1 MSVFIAIVIF
11 AVVVLVTGVVVF
23 IEKGQ
28 RRILVN
34 YAKRQVGNRLYGGQS
49 SFLPLKLNMSGVIP
63 PIFASSIILFPATLA
78 SWFGSHEN
86 MTWLKDLAGALARAG
101 ALHRAVRL
109 GDHLLLLLLH
119 GARLQLEGDRGQP
132 EEERRLRAG
141 HPAGRPDRA
150 LHRPDHHAAH
160 ADRRDLHHA
169 GLPAAGSPAA
179 PMERAVLLSAARRS

>member
-1 MSVFIAIVIF
+1 M
-11 AVVVLVTGVVVF
+11 VVF

-78 SWFGSHEN
+78 SWFGTNEN
-86 MTWLKDLAGALARAG
+86 MTWLKDVAAALSPG
-101 ALHRAVRL
+101 QALYIVTLRL

-119 GARLQLEGDRGQP
+119 GAGLQLEGDRGQP
-132 EEERRLRAG
+132 EEERCVRAG
-141 HPAGRPDRA
+141 HPPGRPDRA
-150 LHRPDHHAAH
+150 LHRQDHHAA
-160 ADRRDLHHA
+160 RR
-169 GLPAAGSPAA
+169 
-179 PMERAVLLSAARRS
+179 